1 MKPPLVILL
10 AEDNPGDV
18 FLVREALR
26 EHRLEFEL
34 FVADNGDR
42 VTALLERLG
51 KTVPQPD
58 VLLLDLNLP
67 GIEGKQLFQQVRAHP
82 LCANVPIVV
91 VTSSDSPKDRAW
103 TSEFGVSYYFRKP
116 SEFDEFLALG
126 AVVREVTESAA
137 KPMLETERN
146 DAKTQAGS

>member
-1 MKPPLVILL
+1 MKSPLVILL

-34 FVADNGDR
+34 FVAENGDK
-42 VTALLERLG
+42 VAALLERVG
-51 KTVPQPD
+51 KSVPQPD

-103 TSEFGVSYYFRKP
+103 TSEFQVSHYFRKP
-116 SEFDEFLALG
+116 SDFEEFLSLG
-126 AVVREVTESAA
+126 AVVREVTG
-137 KPMLETERN
+137 K
-146 DAKTQAGS
+146 

>member
-1 MKPPLVILL
+1 MKSPLVILL

-26 EHRLEFEL
+26 EHRLDFEL
-34 FVADNGDR
+34 FVAENGEKI
-42 VTALLERLG
+42 TALLERLG

-67 GIEGKQLFQQVRAHP
+67 GVEGREMFVQVRAHP
-82 LCANVPIVV
+82 LCTNVPIVV

-103 TSEFGVSYYFRKP
+103 TSKFDVSHYFRKP
-116 SEFDEFLALG
+116 SEFDEFLKLG
-126 AVVREVTESAA
+126 AVVRDVVG
-137 KPMLETERN
+137 R
-146 DAKTQAGS
+146 Q